1 MLSKAVTFKKW
12 EVGSEQDEL
21 EDYSHLPL
29 GESFRVT
36 EQGGETQSEPGAEG
50 SKLEVPQRQDGRRS
64 QHLRD
69 RDRCLGRNA
78 TDLPGAL
85 SRILLTATDQGAP
98 VRNLPETWGEIPE
111 GLKGTASGVPK
122 GQETMPA
129 PKRYSNKHKSEGI
142 SASAK
147 KGSRLR
153 KTCSSSKASKK
164 DLQVTKPL
172 PGSKL

>member
-1 MLSKAVTFKKW
+1 MGKQDRFILSLETTKYYNKIYEKKNPSKHCMLSKAVTFKKW

-29 GESFRVT
+29 GEGFRVT

-69 RDRCLGRNA
+69 GGRCLGRNA
-78 TDLPGAL
+78 TDLPGVL

-98 VRNLPETWGEIPE
+98 VRDLPET
-111 GLKGTASGVPK
+111 
-122 GQETMPA
+122 
-129 PKRYSNKHKSEGI
+129 
-142 SASAK
+142 
-147 KGSRLR
+147 
-153 KTCSSSKASKK
+153 
-164 DLQVTKPL
+164 
-172 PGSKL
+172 